1 MRNLNKIVEI
11 NELLRIYGGI
21 LTARQL
27 EIMTQRYKDDLSLGE
42 IAALHGISRQGVLNF
57 EQDAVKILREYEKKL
72 GVWAREKKIKDLFD
86 RTFVDEHARAALTE
100 VFT

>member
-11 NELLRIYGGI
+11 NELLRIYGGL
-21 LTARQL
+21 LTKRQL
-27 EIMTQRYKDDLSLGE
+27 EIMTRRYVGDLSLGE
-42 IAALHGISRQGVLNF
+42 IAEADGISRQGVLNF
-57 EQDAVKILREYEKKL
+57 ENKAVRALRGYEKKL
-72 GVWAREKKIKDLFD
+72 GVWARERKIKDLFE